1 MTAPAPTPPATRFLI
16 VDDFATMRRI
26 LRNLLVEMGFRQ
38 VDEATEGSAALE
50 MLRQGGYDFVISD
63 IHMPKMGGFELLR
76 QIRADAALKDL
87 PVLLITSEASK
98 DDVLKAIRLGANGT
112 ILKPLTKSMLEEKV
126 RNILLRSSAWPSCSP
141 PPAAPSPAP
150 MLGLSLLRPGQAP
163 RGA

>member
-1 MTAPAPTPPATRFLI
+1 MTTPATASTRFLI

-38 VDEATEGSAALE
+38 VDEANDGAAALH
-50 MLRQGGYDFVISD
+50 MLQQGGYDFVISD

-76 QIRADAALKDL
+76 QLRADATLKDL
-87 PVLLITSEASK
+87 PVLLITGEASK

-126 RNILLRSSAWPSCSP
+126 RNILLRSSAWPSVSTP
-141 PPAAPSPAP
+141 QTAPATAP
-150 MLGLSLLRPGQAP
+150 MLGLALLRPGQSP

>member
-1 MTAPAPTPPATRFLI
+1 MTSPAATASTTRFLI
-16 VDDFATMRRI
+16 VDDFSTMRRI

-38 VDEATEGSAALE
+38 VDEANDGHAALA
-50 MLRQGGYDFVISD
+50 LLQQGGYEFVISD
-63 IHMPKMGGFELLR
+63 VQMPKMGGFELLK

-112 ILKPLTKSMLEEKV
+112 ILKPLTKSSLEEKV
-126 RNILLRSSAWPSCSP
+126 RNILLRSSAWPSCSTAH
-141 PPAAPSPAP
+141 AAPSPAP
-150 MLGLSLLRPGQAP
+150 MLSLALLRPGQTP

>member
-1 MTAPAPTPPATRFLI
+1 MSAPTPPSTRFLI

-38 VDEATEGSAALE
+38 VDEATEGNAALA
-50 MLRQGGYDFVISD
+50 LLQQGGYDFVISD

-76 QIRADAALKDL
+76 QIRANAALKDL

-126 RNILLRSSAWPSCSP
+126 RNILLRSSAWPSCSTTH
-141 PPAAPSPAP
+141 AAPSPAP
-150 MLGLSLLRPGQAP
+150 MLGLALLRPGQSP